1 MTFQVLAQ
9 ADRSR
14 ILLLPQSGNKVLFE
28 GYLRL
33 KDMPQGPRAF
43 KFLVKKDEQAERF
56 LPPEDALR
64 MLRKAGAIYL
74 ARGDSAMEK
83 KFIELLE
90 SYQLGYRFVQVCYH
104 CLGQRRVTYVGQE
117 AITYKGRR
125 ICENCAAAELLREA
139 DFRGLGRAA
148 KAHLARILK
157 TRRNLDDV
165 VGLLSLQR
173 LEPELT
179 LFDTIPASRE
189 EPTLPLES
197 IALPKA
203 LMELLKKRLTRL
215 LPVQSRSVQ
224 AGLLQGRN
232 QLVVSATATG
242 KSLVGEMAGVKNLL
256 EGKGKLLFLVPLV
269 ALANQKFDQLSA
281 YGALGFQTSIR
292 VGVSRIRLGKGRKIP
307 KSLDADIIAG
317 TYEGIDQVIRT
328 KKSLGRVG
336 TVVIDEVH
344 MLEDAERG
352 HRLAGMIARLKNAA
366 PKAQFIFLSATVG
379 NPAALAK
386 QLGTTLVEYEVRPV
400 PIERHLIFSSG
411 PEKRKLLRELSK
423 EAQALTSSTGYRGQ
437 SIIFTNSRKNCYNL
451 ADAIPGAA
459 AYHAGLQYPERKKIE
474 ELFGQG
480 KIHTVVT
487 TAALAAGVDFPA
499 SQVVFESLAMGIEW
513 LNVHEFNQMLGRA
526 GRPGYH
532 DKGLVYILAEPGR
545 RFSSGRGES
554 EDEMA
559 LALLHGQMEDV
570 APEFEEAQQLEEVLA
585 NAVAARSREELVKLH
600 QLTIGLDDLNSSL
613 SSLEKAGLVKGIVPT
628 RLGEAAAAH
637 FLAPEQVASI
647 VRLLSKGKSP
657 LEVAV
662 ELESFEALYL
672 KFAERISTKLRM
684 QISQRALHGSFL
696 DLLSSSDLQELDNKL
711 QRYCMDFSR
720 DFLRCI
726 CKESPYCGC
735 VQKSISLRILDLRA
749 EGKSPEAIIDHFS
762 DRYGMYA
769 YQGDL
774 INWLDQMVR
783 YLEAIE
789 SVARVLGKEAAAKE
803 AGERKKR
810 VEGE

>member
-9 ADRSR
+9 ADKSR
-14 ILLLPQSGNKVLFE
+14 ILLLPQSGSKTLFE
-28 GYLRL
+28 GHLRL
-33 KDMPQGPRAF
+33 KDMPQGPRVF
-43 KFLVKKDEQAERF
+43 KFLVKKEQEAERY

-64 MLRKAGAIYL
+64 MLRKASAIYL
-74 ARGDSAMEK
+74 ARGDSLLEK
-83 KFIELLE
+83 KFLELLDA
-90 SYQLGYRFVQVCYH
+90 YQLGHRFVQVCNH
-104 CLGQRRVTYVGQE
+104 CLGERRVTYVGRD
-117 AITYKGRR
+117 AITYKGAR

-139 DFRGLGRAA
+139 DFRGLSRPA

-157 TRRNLDDV
+157 KRRNLDEV
-165 VGLLSLQR
+165 VGLLSLER
-173 LEPELT
+173 LEPDLT
-179 LFDTIPASRE
+179 RFDIIPASRE
-189 EPTLPLES
+189 EPTLDLET
-197 IALPKA
+197 IELPA
-203 LMELLKKRLTRL
+203 TLKEHLRKRLTKL

-224 AGLLQGRN
+224 AGLLEGRD

-242 KSLVGEMAGVKNLL
+242 KSLIGEMAGIKNLI

-269 ALANQKFDQLSA
+269 ALANQKFDQLSGYA
-281 YGALGFQTSIR
+281 ELGFQASIR
-292 VGVSRIRLGKGRKIP
+292 VGVSRIRTGRGRKIP
-307 KSLDADIIAG
+307 QSLNADIIAG

-328 KKSLGRVG
+328 RKNLGQVG

-352 HRLAGMIARLKNAA
+352 HRLAGLIARLRLAA
-366 PKAQFIFLSATVG
+366 TQAQFIFLSATVG
-379 NPAALAK
+379 NPAALARR
-386 QLGTTLVEYEVRPV
+386 LGATLVEYEVRPV

-411 PEKRKLLRELSK
+411 AEKRKLMRQLVK
-423 EAQALTSSTGYRGQ
+423 DAQALTSSTGYSGQ
-437 SIIFTNSRKNCYNL
+437 TIIFTNSRKNCYAL
-451 ADAIPGAA
+451 ADSIPGAA
-459 AYHAGLQYPERKKIE
+459 AYHAGLQYPERKRIE
-474 ELFGQG
+474 ELFGEA

-499 SQVVFESLAMGIEW
+499 SQVIFESLAMGIEW

-545 RFSSGRGES
+545 KFSSARGES

-559 LALLHGQMEDV
+559 LALLNGQMEDV

-585 NAVAARSREELVKLH
+585 NAVAARSRQELDNLH
-600 QLTIGLDDLNSSL
+600 QLTLGLDDLDSALKSL
-613 SSLEKAGLVKGIVPT
+613 TKAGLIKGIEPT
-628 RLGEAAAAH
+628 RLGAAAAAH
-637 FLAPEQVASI
+637 FLSPEEVETIA
-647 VRLLSKGKSP
+647 RGLERGRSP
-657 LEVAV
+657 LEVTV
-662 ELESFEALYL
+662 SLESFEDLYL

-696 DLLSSSDLQELDNKL
+696 DLLNSADMRELENKI
-711 QRYCMDFSR
+711 QKYCLDFAR
-720 DFLRCI
+720 DFMRCT
-726 CKESPYCGC
+726 CKEAPYCGC
-735 VQKSISLRILDLRA
+735 PARNISLRILELRMV
-749 EGKSPEAIIDHFS
+749 GKSPAEIIDDFS

-783 YLEAIE
+783 YLEAVE
-789 SVARVLGKEAAAKE
+789 AVAKVLGKAETAKE
-803 AGERKKR
+803 AGERKRR

>member
-1 MTFQVLAQ
+1 
-9 ADRSR
+9 
-14 ILLLPQSGNKVLFE
+14 
-28 GYLRL
+28 
-33 KDMPQGPRAF
+33 MPQGPRPF
-43 KFLVKKDEQAERF
+43 KFLVKKDKQAEKF
-56 LPPEDALR
+56 LPPGDALR

-74 ARGDSAMEK
+74 ARGDRAMEK

-90 SYQLGYRFVQVCYH
+90 SYQLGYRFVQVCHH
-104 CLGQRRVTYVGQE
+104 CLGQMKVTYVGQE
-117 AITYKGRR
+117 AITYKGKR

-139 DFRGLGRAA
+139 NFRGLGRAA
-148 KAHLARILK
+148 KAHLAMILK
-157 TRRNLDDV
+157 TRRSLDDV
-165 VGLLSLQR
+165 VALLSLQK

-179 LFDTIPASRE
+179 LFDTIPASRKE
-189 EPTLPLES
+189 TTLPLAS
-197 IALPKA
+197 IALPKSF
-203 LMELLKKRLTRL
+203 MKLLQKRLTSL

-224 AGLLQGRN
+224 AGLLKGN
-232 QLVVSATATG
+232 SQLVVSATATG

-269 ALANQKFDQLSA
+269 ALANQKFDQLST
-281 YGALGFQTSIR
+281 YRQLGFQTSIR

-307 KSLDADIIAG
+307 QRLDADIIAG

-328 KKSLGRVG
+328 KKSLGKVG

-344 MLEDAERG
+344 MLEDADRG

-386 QLGTTLVEYEVRPV
+386 QLGATLVEYEVRPV

-459 AYHAGLQYPERKKIE
+459 AYHAGLQYPERKRIE

-570 APEFEEAQQLEEVLA
+570 APQFSEAQQQEEVLA
-585 NAVAARSREELVKLH
+585 NAVAARSRAELEKLH
-600 QLTIGLDDLNSSL
+600 QLTIGLDDLKSSL
-613 SSLEKAGLVKGIVPT
+613 TSLEKAGLVKGIVPT

-637 FLAPEQVASI
+637 FLAPEQVATI
-647 VRLLSKGKSP
+647 CRLLGKGKSP
-657 LEVAV
+657 LEIAV

-672 KFAERISTKLRM
+672 KFAEHISTKLRM

-696 DLLSSSDLQELDNKL
+696 DLLSSSDLRELDNKL

-720 DFLRCI
+720 DFLRCT

-735 VQKSISLRILDLRA
+735 VQKSISLSILDLRA
-749 EGKSPEAIIDHFS
+749 EGKSPEAIIKHFS

-783 YLEAIE
+783 YLEATE
-789 SVARVLGKEAAAKE
+789 SLARVLGKTETAKE

>member
-1 MTFQVLAQ
+1 MSFQVLAQ

-14 ILLLPQSGNKVLFE
+14 VLLLPQSGSKTLFE

-43 KFLVKKDEQAERF
+43 KFLVKKDDQAEKF

-64 MLRKAGAIYL
+64 MLRKAEAIYL
-74 ARGDSAMEK
+74 ARGDTVQEK

-90 SYQLGYRFVQVCYH
+90 AYQLSYRFVQVCNH
-104 CLGQRRVTYVGQE
+104 CLGQRKVTYVE
-117 AITYKGRR
+117 ANAIVYKGRR
-125 ICENCAAAELLREA
+125 ICENCAAAELLRES

-165 VGLLSLQR
+165 VGLLSLER

-179 LFDTIPASRE
+179 RFDIIPASRE
-189 EPTLPLES
+189 EATIPLAS
-197 IALPKA
+197 IALPPS
-203 LMELLKKRLTRL
+203 LMQIMQRRLTKL
-215 LPVQSRSVQ
+215 LPVQSRSVK
-224 AGLLQGRN
+224 AGLLEGRN

-256 EGKGKLLFLVPLV
+256 EGRGKLLFLVPLV

-281 YGALGFQTSIR
+281 YRELGFRTSIR
-292 VGVSRIRLGKGRKIP
+292 VGVSRIRLGKGRKVP
-307 KSLDADIIAG
+307 QSLDADIIAG

-352 HRLAGMIARLKNAA
+352 HRLAGMISRLKNAA
-366 PKAQFIFLSATVG
+366 PKAQYIFLSATVG

-386 QLGTTLVEYEVRPV
+386 RLGATLVEYEVRPV

-411 PEKRKLLRELSK
+411 PEKRKLLRQLSK

-451 ADAIPGAA
+451 ADSIPGAA
-459 AYHAGLQYPERKKIE
+459 AYHAGLQYPERKRIE
-474 ELFGQG
+474 ELFGEG

-545 RFSSGRGES
+545 RFSSGKGES

-570 APEFEEAQQLEEVLA
+570 APEYEESQQQEEVLA
-585 NAVAARSREELVKLH
+585 NVVAARSRPELEKLH
-600 QLTIGLDDLNSSL
+600 QHTVGLDDLNHTL
-613 SSLEKAGLVKGIVPT
+613 TSLEKAGLVKGIVAT
-628 RLGEAAAAH
+628 KLGEAAAAN
-637 FLAPEQVASI
+637 FLAPEQVATV
-647 VRLLSKGKSP
+647 VRLLGRGKSP

-672 KFAERISTKLRM
+672 KFAERISTKLHM

-696 DLLSSSDLQELDNKL
+696 DILSSADLRELDSKL

-720 DFLRCI
+720 DFLRCT

-735 VQKSISLRILDLRA
+735 VQKSISLRILEIRTD
-749 EGKSPEAIIDHFS
+749 GKSPEEIIEHFS

-789 SVARVLGKEAAAKE
+789 AVARVLGREAAAKE
-803 AGERKKR
+803 AAERKAR
-810 VEGE
+810 VEGD

>member
-14 ILLLPQSGNKVLFE
+14 ILLLPQTGTKTLFE
-28 GYLRL
+28 GHLRL
-33 KDMPQGPRAF
+33 KDMPQGPRVF
-43 KFLVKKDEQAERF
+43 KFLVKKDSEAEKY

-64 MLRKAGAIYL
+64 MLRKASAIYL
-74 ARGDSAMEK
+74 ARGAPDLER

-90 SYQLGYRFVQVCYH
+90 AYQLRYRFVSVCNH
-104 CLGQRRVTYVGQE
+104 CLGQRKVTYVGNE
-117 AITYKGRR
+117 AIAYKGAW
-125 ICENCAAAELLREA
+125 ICENCAAAELSREA
-139 DFRGLGRAA
+139 DFRHLGRAA

-165 VGLLSLQR
+165 VGLLLLQK
-173 LEPELT
+173 LDPELT
-179 LFDTIPASRE
+179 MFDIIPASKE

-197 IALPKA
+197 IKLPRE
-203 LMELLKKRLTRL
+203 LMELLRKRLTKL
-215 LPVQSRSVQ
+215 LPVQSRSVK
-224 AGLLQGRN
+224 AGLLEGHN
-232 QLVVSATATG
+232 LLVVSATATG
-242 KSLVGEMAGVKNLL
+242 KSLVGEMAGVKNLI

-281 YGALGFQTSIR
+281 YNELGFQTSIR
-292 VGVSRIRLGKGRKIP
+292 VGVSRIRLGRGRKIAQ
-307 KSLDADIIAG
+307 SLNADIIAG

-328 KKSLGRVG
+328 KKNLGKVG

-344 MLEDAERG
+344 MLEDDERG
-352 HRLAGMIARLKNAA
+352 HRLAGMIARLKMVA
-366 PKAQFIFLSATVG
+366 PHAQFIFLSATVG
-379 NPAALAK
+379 NPASLAK
-386 QLGTTLVEYEVRPV
+386 RLRATLVEYEVRPV

-411 PEKRKLLRELSK
+411 TEKRKLMRDLAK
-423 EAQALTSSTGYRGQ
+423 EAKGMTSSTGYRGQ
-437 SIIFTNSRKNCYNL
+437 TIIFTNSRKNCFNL
-451 ADAIPGAA
+451 AQSIPGAA
-459 AYHAGLQYPERKKIE
+459 AYHAGLQYPERKRIE
-474 ELFGQG
+474 ELFGDG

-499 SQVVFESLAMGIEW
+499 SQVIFESLAMGIEW

-545 RFSSGRGES
+545 KFSSARGES

-570 APEFEEAQQLEEVLA
+570 APEFGEEQQLEEVLA
-585 NAVAARSREELVKLH
+585 NAVAASSRAELEKLH
-600 QLTIGLDDLNSSL
+600 DLTLGLDDLDCSL
-613 SSLEKAGLVKGIVPT
+613 KSLEKAGLVKGIQPT

-637 FLAPEQVASI
+637 FLTPDEVATI
-647 VRLLSKGKSP
+647 AKMLGKGKSP

-662 ELESFEALYL
+662 TLESFEALYL

-684 QISQRALHGSFL
+684 QISQRVLHGSFL
-696 DLLSSSDLQELDNKL
+696 DLLGSSDLNDLERKIQKYCLD
-711 QRYCMDFSR
+711 FAR
-720 DFLRCI
+720 DFLRCT

-735 VQKSISLRILDLRA
+735 AQKNISLRIQELRA
-749 EGKSPEAIIDHFS
+749 EGKSPEEIIDEFS
-762 DRYGMYA
+762 DKYGMYA

-783 YLEAIE
+783 YLEAIGA
-789 SVARVLGKEAAAKE
+789 VARVLGKMEAAKE
-803 AGERKKR
+803 AEERKR
-810 VEGE
+810 RIEGE

>member
-14 ILLLPQSGNKVLFE
+14 ILLLPQSGSKVLFE

-33 KDMPQGPRAF
+33 KDMPQGPRVF
-43 KFLVKKDEQAERF
+43 KFLVKKGDEAEKF

-74 ARGDSAMEK
+74 ARGDGPMEK
-83 KFIELLE
+83 KFIELLA
-90 SYQLGYRFVQVCYH
+90 SYQLGYRFVQVCNH
-104 CLGQRRVTYVGQE
+104 CLGQMRVTYVEQD

-157 TRRNLDDV
+157 TRRSLDDV
-165 VGLLSLQR
+165 VSLLSLQR

-179 LFDTIPASRE
+179 RFDTIPASKE

-197 IALPKA
+197 IALPKS
-203 LMELLKKRLTRL
+203 LMELLQRRLTRL
-215 LPVQSRSVQ
+215 LPVQSRSVK
-224 AGLLQGRN
+224 AGLLEGRN

-242 KSLVGEMAGVKNLL
+242 KSLIGEMAGVKNLL
-256 EGKGKLLFLVPLV
+256 ENKGKLLFLVPLV

-281 YGALGFQTSIR
+281 YRELGFQTSIR
-292 VGVSRIRLGKGRKIP
+292 VGVSRIRLGKGRNIAQ
-307 KSLDADIIAG
+307 SLNADIISG

-613 SSLEKAGLVKGIVPT
+613 SSLEKGGLVKGIVPT

-789 SVARVLGKEAAAKE
+789 AVARMLGKEAAAKE

>member
-14 ILLLPQSGNKVLFE
+14 ILLLPQSGSKTLFE

-43 KFLVKKDEQAERF
+43 KFLVKKDDQAEKF

-64 MLRKAGAIYL
+64 MLRKAEAIYL
-74 ARGDSAMEK
+74 ARGDPVQEK

-90 SYQLGYRFVQVCYH
+90 AYQLGYRFVQVCNH
-104 CLGQRRVTYVGQE
+104 CLGQRRVTYVE
-117 AITYKGRR
+117 PSAITYKGRR

-139 DFRGLGRAA
+139 DFRGLSRAA

-165 VGLLSLQR
+165 VGLLSLQK

-179 LFDTIPASRE
+179 RFDIIPASHA
-189 EPTLPLES
+189 EPTLPLAS
-197 IALPKA
+197 IALPPP
-203 LMELLKKRLTRL
+203 LMHMMQRRLTKL
-215 LPVQSRSVQ
+215 LPVQSRSVK
-224 AGLLQGRN
+224 AGLLEGRN

-256 EGKGKLLFLVPLV
+256 EGRGKLLFLVPLV

-281 YGALGFQTSIR
+281 YRELGFRTSIR
-292 VGVSRIRLGKGRKIP
+292 VGVSRIRLGKGRKVP
-307 KSLDADIIAG
+307 QSLDADIIAG

-366 PKAQFIFLSATVG
+366 PRAQFIFLSATVG

-386 QLGTTLVEYEVRPV
+386 RLGATLVEYEVRPV

-411 PEKRKLLRELSK
+411 PEKRKLLRQLSK
-423 EAQALTSSTGYRGQ
+423 EAQALTSSTGYKGQ

-451 ADAIPGAA
+451 ADSIPGAA
-459 AYHAGLQYPERKKIE
+459 AYHAGLQYPERKRIE
-474 ELFGQG
+474 ELFGDG

-545 RFSSGRGES
+545 RFSSGKGES

-570 APEFEEAQQLEEVLA
+570 APEFEDAQQQEEVLA
-585 NAVAARSREELVKLH
+585 NVVAARSRAELERLH
-600 QLTIGLDDLNSSL
+600 DLTVGLDDLNSSL
-613 SSLEKAGLVKGIVPT
+613 ASLEKAGLVRGIVAT
-628 RLGEAAAAH
+628 KLGEAAAAH
-637 FLAPEQVASI
+637 FLAPEQVATI
-647 VRLLSKGKSP
+647 VRLLGRGKSP
-657 LEVAV
+657 QDVAV
-662 ELESFEALYL
+662 QLESFEALYL
-672 KFAERISTKLRM
+672 KFAERISTKLHM

-696 DLLSSSDLQELDNKL
+696 DLLSSADLRELDNKL

-720 DFLRCI
+720 DFLRCT

-735 VQKSISLRILDLRA
+735 VQKSISLRILELR
-749 EGKSPEAIIDHFS
+749 EDGKSPEEIIDHFS

-789 SVARVLGKEAAAKE
+789 AVARVLGKEAAAKE
-803 AGERKKR
+803 AAERKAR

>member
-14 ILLLPQSGNKVLFE
+14 ILLLPQSGSKVLFE

-33 KDMPQGPRAF
+33 KDMPQGPRVF
-43 KFLVKKDEQAERF
+43 KFLVKKDDQAEKF

-64 MLRKAGAIYL
+64 MLRKASAIYL
-74 ARGDSAMEK
+74 ARGDGAMEK
-83 KFIELLE
+83 KFIELLA
-90 SYQLGYRFVQVCYH
+90 SYQLGYRFVQVCNH
-104 CLGQRRVTYVGQE
+104 CLGQRKVTYVEQD

-157 TRRNLDDV
+157 TRRSLDDV
-165 VGLLSLQR
+165 VSLLSLQR

-179 LFDTIPASRE
+179 RFDTIPASKE

-197 IALPKA
+197 IALPKD
-203 LMELLKKRLTRL
+203 LLELLKKRLTRL
-215 LPVQSRSVQ
+215 LPVQSRSVK
-224 AGLLQGRN
+224 AGLLEGRN

-242 KSLVGEMAGVKNLL
+242 KSLIGEMAGVKNLM
-256 EGKGKLLFLVPLV
+256 ENKGKLLFLVPLV

-281 YGALGFQTSIR
+281 YRELGFQTSIR
-292 VGVSRIRLGKGRKIP
+292 VGVSRIRLGKGRNIAQ
-307 KSLDADIIAG
+307 SLNADIISG

-386 QLGTTLVEYEVRPV
+386 RLGATLVEYSLRPV
-400 PIERHLIFSSG
+400 PIERHLIFTTG

-437 SIIFTNSRKNCYNL
+437 TIIFTNSRKNCYNL
-451 ADAIPGAA
+451 ADAIPGAS
-459 AYHAGLQYPERKKIE
+459 AYHAGLQYPERKKVE
-474 ELFGQG
+474 ELFGAG

-545 RFSSGRGES
+545 RFSSKRSES

-570 APEFEEAQQLEEVLA
+570 APEFEDSQQQEEVLA
-585 NAVAARSREELVKLH
+585 NAVAARSREELERLH
-600 QLTIGLDDLNSSL
+600 HLTVGLDDLNSAL

-637 FLAPEQVASI
+637 FLAPEQVATI
-647 VRLLSKGKSP
+647 VKLLGKGKSP

-662 ELESFEALYL
+662 ALESFEALYL
-672 KFAERISTKLRM
+672 KFAERISIKLHM

-749 EGKSPEAIIDHFS
+749 EGKSPDGIIENFS

-789 SVARVLGKEAAAKE
+789 SVARVLGKEGAAKE

>member
-14 ILLLPQSGNKVLFE
+14 ILLLPQSGSKILFE

-43 KFLVKKDEQAERF
+43 KFLVKKGEEAEKF
-56 LPPEDALR
+56 LPPEDAMR

-74 ARGDSAMEK
+74 ARGDGPMEK

-90 SYQLGYRFVQVCYH
+90 SYQLGYRFVQVCNH
-104 CLGQRRVTYVGQE
+104 CLGQRRVTYVEQN
-117 AITYKGRR
+117 AITYKGKR

-139 DFRGLGRAA
+139 DFRKLGRAA

-157 TRRNLDDV
+157 TRRCLDDV

-179 LFDTIPASRE
+179 RFDIIPASKE

-203 LMELLKKRLTRL
+203 LRELLQKRLKGL
-215 LPVQSRSVQ
+215 LPVQSRSVK
-224 AGLLQGRN
+224 AGLLEGRN

-242 KSLVGEMAGVKNLL
+242 KSLVGEMAGVKNLI
-256 EGKGKLLFLVPLV
+256 ENKGKLLFLVPLV

-281 YGALGFQTSIR
+281 YRELGFQTSIR
-292 VGVSRIRLGKGRKIP
+292 VGVSRIRLGKGRNIP
-307 KSLDADIIAG
+307 QSLQADIIAG

-344 MLEDAERG
+344 MLEDADRG
-352 HRLAGMIARLKNAA
+352 HRLAGMIARLRNVA

-386 QLGTTLVEYEVRPV
+386 RLGATLVEYEVRPV
-400 PIERHLIFSSG
+400 PIERHLIFSTG
-411 PEKRKLLRELSK
+411 PEKRKLLRQLSK

-437 SIIFTNSRKNCYNL
+437 TIIFTNSRKNCYNL

-487 TAALAAGVDFPA
+487 TAALAAGVNFPA

-545 RFSSGRGES
+545 RFSSGRSES

-559 LALLHGQMEDV
+559 LALLNGQMEDV
-570 APEFEEAQQLEEVLA
+570 APEFEESQQQEEVLA
-585 NAVAARSREELVKLH
+585 NAVAARSRDELERLH
-600 QLTIGLDDLNSSL
+600 NLTVGLDDLNSSL
-613 SSLEKAGLVKGIVPT
+613 ASLEKSGLVKGIVPT

-637 FLAPEQVASI
+637 FLAPEQVATI
-647 VRLLSKGKSP
+647 VKLLGKGKSP

-672 KFAERISTKLRM
+672 KYAERISTKLHM

-696 DLLSSSDLQELDNKL
+696 DLLSSADLRELDNKL

-720 DFLRCI
+720 DFLRCT

-749 EGKSPEAIIDHFS
+749 EGKSPEAIIDYFS

-789 SVARVLGKEAAAKE
+789 AVARVLGREKAAKE

>member
-585 NAVAARSREELVKLH
+585 NAVAARSRDELVKLH

-613 SSLEKAGLVKGIVPT
+613 TSLEKAGLVKGIVPT

-647 VRLLSKGKSP
+647 VRLLGKGRSP

-672 KFAERISTKLRM
+672 KFAERISIKLHM

-720 DFLRCI
+720 DFLRCT

-803 AGERKKR
+803 ARERKKR

>member
-14 ILLLPQSGNKVLFE
+14 VLLLPQSGSKTLFE

-43 KFLVKKDEQAERF
+43 KFLVKKDDQAEKF

-64 MLRKAGAIYL
+64 MLRKADAIYL
-74 ARGDSAMEK
+74 ARGDPVQEK
-83 KFIELLE
+83 KFIDLLQA
-90 SYQLGYRFVQVCYH
+90 YQLGYRFVQVCNH
-104 CLGQRRVTYVGQE
+104 CLGQRKVTYVE
-117 AITYKGRR
+117 ADAITYKGRR

-179 LFDTIPASRE
+179 RFDIIPASHA
-189 EPTLPLES
+189 EPTLPLAS
-197 IALPKA
+197 IALPPP
-203 LMELLKKRLTRL
+203 LMQMMQRRLTKL
-215 LPVQSRSVQ
+215 LPVQSRSVK
-224 AGLLQGRN
+224 AGLLEGRN

-242 KSLVGEMAGVKNLL
+242 KSLVGELAGVKNLL
-256 EGKGKLLFLVPLV
+256 EGRGKLLFLVPLV

-281 YGALGFQTSIR
+281 YRELGFRTSIR
-292 VGVSRIRLGKGRKIP
+292 VGVSRIRLGKGRKVP
-307 KSLDADIIAG
+307 QSLDADIIAG

-386 QLGTTLVEYEVRPV
+386 RLGATLVEYEVRPV

-411 PEKRKLLRELSK
+411 PEKRKLLRQLSK
-423 EAQALTSSTGYRGQ
+423 EAQALTSSTGYKGQ

-451 ADAIPGAA
+451 ADSIPGAA
-459 AYHAGLQYPERKKIE
+459 AYHAGLQYPERKRIE
-474 ELFGQG
+474 ELFGDG

-545 RFSSGRGES
+545 RFSSGKGES

-570 APEFEEAQQLEEVLA
+570 APEFEDAQQQEEVLA
-585 NAVAARSREELVKLH
+585 NVVAARSRAELERLH
-600 QLTIGLDDLNSSL
+600 DLTVGLDDLNSSL
-613 SSLEKAGLVKGIVPT
+613 ASLEKAGLVRGIVAT

-637 FLAPEQVASI
+637 FLAPEQVATI
-647 VRLLSKGKSP
+647 VRLLGRGKSP
-657 LEVAV
+657 QDVAV
-662 ELESFEALYL
+662 QLESFEALYL
-672 KFAERISTKLRM
+672 KFAERISTKLHM

-696 DLLSSSDLQELDNKL
+696 DLLSSADLRELDNKL

-720 DFLRCI
+720 DFLRCT

-735 VQKSISLRILDLRA
+735 VQKSISLRILELR
-749 EGKSPEAIIDHFS
+749 EDGKSPEEIIDHFS

-789 SVARVLGKEAAAKE
+789 AVARVLGKEAAAKE
-803 AGERKKR
+803 AAERKAR

>member
-14 ILLLPQSGNKVLFE
+14 ILLLPQSGSKTLFE

-33 KDMPQGPRAF
+33 KDMPQGPRVF
-43 KFLVKKDEQAERF
+43 KFLVKKDQEAEKY
-56 LPPEDALR
+56 LPPEDAMR
-64 MLRKAGAIYL
+64 MLRRASAIYL
-74 ARGDSAMEK
+74 ARGDCVMEK
-83 KFIELLE
+83 KFVELLE
-90 SYQLGYRFVQVCYH
+90 SYQLGYRFVSICSH
-104 CLGQRRVTYVGQE
+104 CLGQRRVTYVGSE
-117 AITYKGRR
+117 AIAYKGAW

-139 DFRGLGRAA
+139 DFRHLGRAA

-165 VGLLSLQR
+165 VGLLSLQK
-173 LEPELT
+173 LAPELT
-179 LFDTIPASRE
+179 RFDIIPASKE
-189 EPTLPLES
+189 EPTLPLDA
-197 IALPKA
+197 IPLPKP
-203 LMELLKKRLTRL
+203 LKELLKRRLAKL

-224 AGLLQGRN
+224 AGLLEGRN

-281 YGALGFQTSIR
+281 YGELGFQTSIR

-307 KSLDADIIAG
+307 QSLNADIIAG

-328 KKSLGRVG
+328 KKSLGKVG

-344 MLEDAERG
+344 MLEDADRG
-352 HRLAGMIARLKNAA
+352 HRLAGMIARLRMAA
-366 PKAQFIFLSATVG
+366 PQAQFIFLSATVG

-386 QLGTTLVEYEVRPV
+386 RLGATLVEYEVRPV

-411 PEKRKLLRELSK
+411 PEKRKLLRQLSK
-423 EAQALTSSTGYRGQ
+423 DAQSLTSSTGYRGQ
-437 SIIFTNSRKNCYNL
+437 TIIFTNSRKNCYNL

-459 AYHAGLQYPERKKIE
+459 AYHAGLQYPERKRIE

-480 KIHTVVT
+480 KVHTVVT

-532 DKGLVYILAEPGR
+532 DLGLVYILAEPGR
-545 RFSSGRGES
+545 RFSSGKGES

-585 NAVAARSREELVKLH
+585 NAVAARNRSELEKLH
-600 QLTIGLDDLNSSL
+600 DLTVGLDDLDSSL
-613 SSLEKAGLVKGIVPT
+613 KSLEKAGLVKGIVPT
-628 RLGEAAAAH
+628 SLGEAAAAH
-637 FLAPEQVASI
+637 FLSPDEVATI
-647 VRLLSKGKSP
+647 ARMLGKGKSP

-672 KFAERISTKLRM
+672 KFAERISTKLHM
-684 QISQRALHGSFL
+684 QISQRVLHGSFL
-696 DLLSSSDLQELDNKL
+696 DLLSSSDLRELENKI

-720 DFLRCI
+720 DFLRCT
-726 CKESPYCGC
+726 CKEAPYCGC
-735 VQKSISLRILDLRA
+735 PQKNISLRILELRA
-749 EGKSPEAIIDHFS
+749 DGKSPEEIIDYFS

-789 SVARVLGKEAAAKE
+789 TMARVLGKADAAKE

-810 VEGE
+810 VEGV

>member
-1 MTFQVLAQ
+1 MQ
-9 ADRSR
+9 
-14 ILLLPQSGNKVLFE
+14 
-28 GYLRL
+28 
-33 KDMPQGPRAF
+33 M
-43 KFLVKKDEQAERF
+43 
-56 LPPEDALR
+56 
-64 MLRKAGAIYL
+64 M
-74 ARGDSAMEK
+74 
-83 KFIELLE
+83 
-90 SYQLGYRFVQVCYH
+90 
-104 CLGQRRVTYVGQE
+104 QRR
-117 AITYKGRR
+117 
-125 ICENCAAAELLREA
+125 
-139 DFRGLGRAA
+139 
-148 KAHLARILK
+148 
-157 TRRNLDDV
+157 
-165 VGLLSLQR
+165 
-173 LEPELT
+173 LT
-179 LFDTIPASRE
+179 
-189 EPTLPLES
+189 
-197 IALPKA
+197 K
-203 LMELLKKRLTRL
+203 L
-215 LPVQSRSVQ
+215 LPVQSRSVK
-224 AGLLQGRN
+224 AGLLEGRN

-242 KSLVGEMAGVKNLL
+242 KSLVGELAGVKNLL
-256 EGKGKLLFLVPLV
+256 EGRGKFLFLVPLV

-281 YGALGFQTSIR
+281 YRELGFRTSIR
-292 VGVSRIRLGKGRKIP
+292 VGVSRIRLGKGRKVP
-307 KSLDADIIAG
+307 QSLDADIIAG

-386 QLGTTLVEYEVRPV
+386 RLGATLVEYEVRPV

-411 PEKRKLLRELSK
+411 PEKRKLLRQLSK
-423 EAQALTSSTGYRGQ
+423 EAQALTSSTGYKGQ

-451 ADAIPGAA
+451 ADSIPGAA
-459 AYHAGLQYPERKKIE
+459 AYHAGLQYPERKRIE
-474 ELFGQG
+474 ELFGEG

-545 RFSSGRGES
+545 RFSSGKGES

-570 APEFEEAQQLEEVLA
+570 APEFEDAQQQEEVLA
-585 NAVAARSREELVKLH
+585 NVVAARSRAELERLH
-600 QLTIGLDDLNSSL
+600 DLTVGLDDLDSSL
-613 SSLEKAGLVKGIVPT
+613 ASLGKAGLVRGIVAT

-637 FLAPEQVASI
+637 FLAPEQVATI
-647 VRLLSKGKSP
+647 VRLLGRGKSP
-657 LEVAV
+657 QDVAV
-662 ELESFEALYL
+662 QLESFEALYL
-672 KFAERISTKLRM
+672 KFAERISTKLHM

-696 DLLSSSDLQELDNKL
+696 DLLSSADLRELDNKL

-720 DFLRCI
+720 DFLRCT

-735 VQKSISLRILDLRA
+735 VQKSISLRILELR
-749 EGKSPEAIIDHFS
+749 EDGKSPEEIIDHFS

-789 SVARVLGKEAAAKE
+789 AVARVLGKEAAAKE
-803 AGERKKR
+803 AAERKAR